1 MELIR
6 SFIAIELP
14 DELEARLKQLED
26 QLKSRRQTDVKW
38 VDPSGIHLT
47 LKFLGEV
54 PAEKTE
60 EIAAAI
66 VEAARG
72 ILPFR
77 LETKELGAFPNLKRV
92 QVVWLGV
99 GGELDKLAQLQQ
111 NIETNLEILGFER
124 EARSFTPHLTL
135 ARLRQYASP
144 EERQALGEIIAKS
157 KFEPP
162 YAFKVESI
170 SLMKS
175 QLTPQGAIYTRLK
188 SVPLKV

>member
-26 QLKSRRQTDVKW
+26 QLTSRRQTDVKW

-47 LKFLGEV
+47 LRFLGEV
-54 PAEKTE
+54 PAGKTE
-60 EIAAAI
+60 EITAAI
-66 VEAARG
+66 VESARG
-72 ILPFR
+72 IPPFR
-77 LETKELGAFPNLKRV
+77 LETKELGAFPNLRRV

-99 GGELDKLAQLQQ
+99 GGELDKLAPLQQ
-111 NIETNLEILGFER
+111 NIETNLEILGFAR

-162 YAFKVESI
+162 YAFKVESV

-188 SVPLKV
+188 SVPLKT